1 MSAQWLS
8 NSEALT
14 EASAPTW
21 KHFYGNHFP
30 TELGAS
36 KGGPQTLPWKVAAG
50 RKLQDHR
57 IQPFHFPDGEA
68 KAPAVDRGVGNVFPG
83 PRPGT

>member
-1 MSAQWLS
+1 MVIIFLQNL
-8 NSEALT
+8 
-14 EASAPTW
+14 
-21 KHFYGNHFP
+21 
-30 TELGAS
+30 ELQKEGI
-36 KGGPQTLPWKVAAG
+36 QILPWKVAAG

-68 KAPAVDRGVGNVFPG
+68 KAPAEDRGVGNVFPG